1 MNKEVK
7 SKKILHKVKKNW
19 VIIGMTSVALLGA
32 SYVASQSSNLA
43 PTRITAHADETA
55 TQSTDSSSASTTS
68 SAADNNISSDSQ
80 SNASNQSSQASSST
94 SQQSNE
100 SLQSSSSDN
109 QTSSNYSNKSGD
121 YTAPQSAVTASITNL
136 GSQTTDVKKN
146 SSINYNI
153 ALNNDDNLGRVIPK
167 GTQIKINVNPQ
178 SPLNMSDVFSYSVY
192 SKYSSQN
199 NFDESVSGNTITLTT
214 KKDFYPGTVNMNL
227 SLVVKGPRYNWN
239 GDTEEHETNPD
250 PVNVTLSS
258 TLQLPGGSEK
268 NVNIDANQISV
279 LPNTK
284 SEDEEVTYNNTDTPG
299 FVQPNITKNYP
310 DNVKDYPRSNSDHNY
325 VNTSNGYA
333 NYAPAYSNEEGKPY
347 FVAVAEFNKGNIPG
361 FSGSRLSFT
370 SGSDFDLNS
379 LRLYASTDS
388 YSYKDISNEPGVS
401 FGVDSNG
408 AVYADFSKSAYTK
421 DFVDFVAYRPY
432 SDLSSTYFVRGYG
445 SFYKEGTEGEQSL
458 PIGDLNYKIVPVK
471 NDIGSSWV
479 VAPNKTVYTQS
490 DGTYSYNTNNLKDDV
505 NVFKTVD
512 GEPAG
517 YEKVNDAVVNINND
531 SSINDGQTINVDQNS
546 SRVIQLSYASEN
558 AHTANAT
565 LTVVNPYVSVPSQN
579 VTRNVTVHYVDVNTN
594 KVLHTDSSSVQ
605 FTATG
610 VRDTRDNSIIWGA
623 WTPSNGT
630 GQYDFKV
637 PSIDGY
643 VPEDSSDVK
652 GSLNPLGE
660 DVVRTVYMDP
670 TEQVSESKTITVHVI
685 PTDKSQQI
693 TETNSNGS
701 YTGPKPMY
709 DKGVSESYTFTRTN
723 IKNTKTGAIVQYGAY
738 TPATKVFTIKAPELE
753 DYHLVNAKNAVRN
766 RTVDPTTD
774 GNDVYLLV
782 PYEPD
787 ATTTVQ
793 RNVVDTLVID
803 HIDDSTKQKIAPR
816 YEKDYTFV
824 QTGTKNERTGAIK
837 WNDSYSP
844 DSYSYSVESPKI
856 DGYELSD
863 PNQLYVTGTIDGAYD
878 ITGTT
883 VGYTKVATPSSSAAQ
898 SSSAEPSS
906 SAASSSSAESS
917 SSAAQSSSAEPS
929 SSASQS
935 SSAES
940 SAQSSSA
947 ESSAQSSS
955 AESSAQSSSAE
966 SSAQSS
972 SAESSAQ
979 SSSAESSAQSS
990 SSVPQSSSVPSS
1002 HGNNGGKPST
1012 ADKHEKTIIPQHENN
1027 STKSNANHERLPQTG
1042 DQTHEN
1048 ILVAIGAALIA
1059 MAVGLFMVAMRR
1071 KRK

>member
-19 VIIGMTSVALLGA
+19 VVIGMTSVALLGA
-32 SYVASQSSNLA
+32 SYVASQSSTLV
-43 PTRITAHADETA
+43 PTGITAHADETA

-68 SAADNNISSDSQ
+68 SAADNNNSSSASQ
-80 SNASNQSSQASSST
+80 SNTSIQSSQASSST

-100 SLQSSSSDN
+100 SSQSNSSDN
-109 QTSSNYSNKSGD
+109 QTSSNNSNKSGD

-146 SSINYNI
+146 ASINYNI

-178 SPLNMSDVFSYSVY
+178 SPLNMSDVFAYSIY

-268 NVNIDANQISV
+268 TVNIDANQISV

-284 SEDEEVTYNNTDTPG
+284 SEDEKVTYNNTDTPG

-310 DNVKDYPRSNSDHNY
+310 DNVKDYPRSNSDRNY
-325 VNTSNGYA
+325 VNTSNGAA
-333 NYAPAYSNEEGKPY
+333 NYAPAYSNAEGKPY

-370 SGSDFDLNS
+370 NGSDFDLNS

-388 YSYKDISNEPGVS
+388 YSYRDISNEPGVS

-479 VAPNKTVYTQS
+479 VAPNKTVYTQP
-490 DGTYSYNTNNLKDDV
+490 DGTYAYNTNNLKDDV

-531 SSINDGQTINVDQNS
+531 SNINDGQTINVDQNS
-546 SRVIQLSYASEN
+546 SRVIQLSYTSEN

-579 VTRNVTVHYVDVNTN
+579 VTRNVTVNYVDVNTN

-660 DVVRTVYMDP
+660 DVVRNVYMDP

-693 TETNSNGS
+693 TETNSTGS

-709 DKGVSESYTFTRTN
+709 DKGVSESYTFNRTN

-753 DYHLVNAKNAVRN
+753 DYHLINAKNAVRT
-766 RTVDPTTD
+766 RTVNPTTD

-803 HIDDSTKQKIAPR
+803 HIDDSTKQKIAPD
-816 YEKDYTFV
+816 YERDYTFV
-824 QTGTKNERTGAIK
+824 QTGTKNERTGVIK

-863 PNQLYVTGTIDGAYD
+863 PNQLYVTGTIDGDAD
-878 ITGTT
+878 FTGTT
-883 VGYTKVATPSSSAAQ
+883 VGYTKVATP
-898 SSSAEPSS
+898 
-906 SAASSSSAESS
+906 S

-1002 HGNNGGKPST
+1002 HGNNDGKPATS
-1012 ADKHEKTIIPQHENN
+1012 DKHEKIIAPQHENN
-1027 STKSNANHERLPQTG
+1027 SAKSNANHERLPQTG

>member
-19 VIIGMTSVALLGA
+19 VVIGMTSVALLGA

-100 SLQSSSSDN
+100 SSQSSSSDN

-178 SPLNMSDVFSYSVY
+178 SPLNMSDVFAYSVY

-199 NFDESVSGNTITLTT
+199 NLDESVSGNTITLTT

-310 DNVKDYPRSNSDHNY
+310 DNVKDYPRSHSDRNY

-333 NYAPAYSNEEGKPY
+333 NYAPAYSNAEGKPY

-432 SDLSSTYFVRGYG
+432 SNLSSTYFVRGYG

-479 VAPNKTVYTQS
+479 VAPNKTVYTQP

-531 SSINDGQTINVDQNS
+531 SSINDGETINVDQNS

-605 FTATG
+605 FKATG

-774 GNDVYLLV
+774 GNDVYLFV

-906 SAASSSSAESS
+906 SAS
-917 SSAAQSSSAEPS
+917 
-929 SSASQS
+929 
-935 SSAES
+935 
-940 SAQSSSA
+940 QSSSA

>member
-19 VIIGMTSVALLGA
+19 VVIGMTSVALLGA

-43 PTRITAHADETA
+43 PTRITAHADEAA

-100 SLQSSSSDN
+100 SSQSSSSDN
-109 QTSSNYSNKSGD
+109 QTSSNDSNKSGD

-178 SPLNMSDVFSYSVY
+178 SPLNMSDVFAYSVY

-268 NVNIDANQISV
+268 TVNIDANQISV

-284 SEDEEVTYNNTDTPG
+284 SEDEKVTYNNTDTPG

-310 DNVKDYPRSNSDHNY
+310 DNVKDYPRSHSDRNY

-333 NYAPAYSNEEGKPY
+333 NYAPAYSNADGKPY

-388 YSYKDISNEPGVS
+388 DSYKDISNEPGVS

-479 VAPNKTVYTQS
+479 VAPNKTVYTQP

-531 SSINDGQTINVDQNS
+531 SNINDGQTINVDQNS
-546 SRVIQLSYASEN
+546 SRVIQLSYTSEN

-579 VTRNVTVHYVDVNTN
+579 VTRNVTVNYVDVNTN

-652 GSLNPLGE
+652 GLLNPLGE

-774 GNDVYLLV
+774 GNDVYLFV

-883 VGYTKVATPSSSAAQ
+883 VGYTKISTP
-898 SSSAEPSS
+898 
-906 SAASSSSAESS
+906 S

-1002 HGNNGGKPST
+1002 HGNNGGKPATS
-1012 ADKHEKTIIPQHENN
+1012 DKHEKTITPQHENN